1 VPPPAKTRKMNA
13 KQYKTASSPPLVIGM
28 TPVGRCW
35 VKKAKAITPDATN
48 AAMRVNNPTVIR
60 IEAIS
65 SRIPA

>member
-1 VPPPAKTRKMNA
+1 VPPPAKTRKKNA
-13 KQYKTASSPPLVIGM
+13 KQCRTASSPPLVIGM
-28 TPVGRCW
+28 TPVGGWW
-35 VKKAKAITPDATN
+35 VKKEKAITPDATN